1 MKDPSDPSYEK
12 EDEEE
17 EEEEDEAEK
26 EEEVPIADLIN
37 EDLSPEERQ
46 EEFLN
51 MMKQRFVDGK
61 DPEYG
66 KALSVLLN
74 YVQLDYETL
83 ALARDTFKDSDLT
96 DAWFDEEDEAVVSPE
111 NETIS
116 LFLKKNPPSDTESE
130 DDYMTMDLSK
140 L

>member
-1 MKDPSDPSYEK
+1 MKDPSDPSYEE

-17 EEEEDEAEK
+17 EEEEDEAKK

-37 EDLSPEERQ
+37 EDLSPEDRQ

-66 KALSVLLN
+66 NALPDFLN
-74 YVQLDYETL
+74 YVQLDYESL
-83 ALARDTFKDSDLT
+83 ALARDTVKDSDLT
-96 DAWFDEEDEAVVSPE
+96 DAWFDEEDEAVVSSE
-111 NETIS
+111 NET
-116 LFLKKNPPSDTESE
+116 KKNPPSDTESE